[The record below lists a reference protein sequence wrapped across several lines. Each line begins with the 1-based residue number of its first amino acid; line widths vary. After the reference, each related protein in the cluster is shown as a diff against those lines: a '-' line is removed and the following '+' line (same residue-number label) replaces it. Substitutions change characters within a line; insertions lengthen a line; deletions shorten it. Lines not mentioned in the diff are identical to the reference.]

1 MQTVRENPL
10 PYALAP
16 LKVSRLDVALD
27 EPRYVVTLGGPGK
40 NFILAPKLIDLI
52 AQIGRGGTIEEAS
65 RALSVKWGRPF
76 SPDDLHIVVEQQLLP
91 RGIVRR
97 AADEPVAEAA
107 GVTPAP
113 QKSLRARLLT
123 GEFYW
128 PLIGGKRVGKIC
140 SPLTALYEPASTILA
155 AILILATRW
164 ILYSSVDRHFSR
176 QLMTEF
182 APGEYLVTLA
192 LLLAVILFHEFG
204 HAAAQLRFGLP
215 VGFIGFQLQYYVP
228 AFFADVSASWRLN
241 PARRMAVDAGG
252 IYFQS
257 IAASALY
264 LLYLQTHYQ
273 PLLAAIISSDSLC
286 VVALIPFMK
295 LDGYWLLA
303 DALAVPNLQALSD
316 SVRGHYWRRLTGR
329 EAGAAEGPPVG
340 GWRAVAVA
348 AYGIVKYLF
357 WGFAVLL
364 IMARAPL
371 LFLVAS
377 AVIRQSLAHA
387 LAGVRSLDALL
398 VLSSLLKL
406 TLFILLLLATCMLIG
421 GMALKLWQAVRSG
434 VGRLLSRRAPRA
446 ALGST
451 T

>member
-1 MQTVRENPL
+1 MQTERENPL
-10 PYALAP
+10 PYTLAP

-27 EPRYVVTLGGPGK
+27 EPRYVVMLGASGK

-65 RALSVKWGRPF
+65 RLLSVKWGRPF
-76 SPDDLHIVVEQQLLP
+76 SPDDLNIVVEQQLLP

-97 AADEPVAEAA
+97 AGDEPVATT
-107 GVTPAP
+107 GITPPAK
-113 QKSLRARLLT
+113 KSLGARLLA
-123 GEFYW
+123 GEFHW
-128 PLIGGKRVGKIC
+128 PLIGGKKVGKIC
-140 SPLTALYEPASTILA
+140 SPLTALYEPASILLA

-164 ILYSSVDRHFSR
+164 ILYNSVDRHFSR

-215 VGFIGFQLQYYVP
+215 VGFIGFQFQYYVP

-273 PLLAAIISSDSLC
+273 PLLAAVISSDTLC
-286 VVALIPFMK
+286 LIALIPFMK
-295 LDGYWLLA
+295 MDGYWLLT

-316 SVRGHYWRRLTGR
+316 RVRAYYWRRLTGR
-329 EAGAAEGPPVG
+329 EVRDAEVPSVG

-364 IMARAPL
+364 ILARAPL

-421 GMALKLWQAVRSG
+421 GMVLKLWQ
-434 VGRLLSRRAPRA
+434 VGRLVVVRLLSRRAPRA
-446 ALGST
+446 TLEGAT
-451 T
+451 